1 MRQNTLDA
9 LFARA
14 RGAPSGATTTSSTTT
29 KPTATARERSRED
42 DPSRDV
48 ENVDPATTPEDSD
61 GVVER
66 WTRVARA
73 VVERAETLTDGARC
87 ACRAAAVKRAAYA
100 YVVKMKNAARS
111 GATIAREDGVVFQ
124 HRALALDLRARELGR
139 GGSRA
144 KKRLRMVVGGGA
156 AARAAYE
163 YGVCAL
169 PRVTTTRVSSSNNAV
184 SAMEFDS
191 TGSIV
196 TSATNGGAI
205 DAQAMSTL
213 RVTGG
218 ELYCPTLKLSTEREI
233 EAIKWNHDSSL
244 VMTTASTSGIVVAYK
259 GESVRAPGPRGMA
272 HRTLVMQKYRVQAT
286 DGNSCSGLR
295 DLLLDTKDP
304 RCIFASSSQGQ
315 GYMWDT
321 RLSGDKETAQLFSP
335 LKIASAL
342 SSPLVISDDGHTVI
356 GGDGERGELLI
367 WDMRKLGG
375 KSMSSFGALGD
386 KAQRFSVIAQLS
398 VSKLLQKTVIAED
411 IKITNVGIHWLGY
424 DPTDQRRL
432 GFHLTNGWSGVIDV
446 MKPCVT
452 HAHCPPAPWLEVR
465 APDTGAINE
474 LRPDHLSVPM
484 CDMRRRTACW
494 LPDGGSL
501 AVGLGVKP
509 GVRVLDFA
517 PTSKSRH
524 WLQGLTV
531 ADIDREPE
539 PRYASGTDPILV
551 DTSSKIFTVAA
562 HPHNHGELVAGG
574 ESCLSLIASRGKME
588 DARDDVDDVSH
599 LDDRTQTQTL
609 D

>member
-14 RGAPSGATTTSSTTT
+14 QGCAATATTT
-29 KPTATARERSRED
+29 KPTSTASERSRED

-48 ENVDPATTPEDSD
+48 ENVDPATAMEEANA
-61 GVVER
+61 VVER
-66 WTRVARA
+66 WSRVAGA
-73 VVERAETLTDGARC
+73 VVERAETSSDGTGR

-111 GATIAREDGVVFQ
+111 GGMIAREDGVAFQ
-124 HRALALDLRARELGR
+124 RRALALDLRARELGR
-139 GGSRA
+139 GSSRA

-156 AARAAYE
+156 AARAAHE

-169 PRVTTTRVSSSNNAV
+169 PRVMTTRISASNNAV
-184 SAMEFDS
+184 SAIEFDS
-191 TGSIV
+191 TGSVV

-233 EAIKWNHDSSL
+233 EAIRWNHDGSL
-244 VMTTASTSGIVVAYK
+244 VMTTASTSRIVMAYK
-259 GESVRAPGPRGMA
+259 GESVRAPGSRGMS
-272 HRTLVMQKYRVQAT
+272 HRTLRMQEYRVQET
-286 DGNSCSGLR
+286 DSNCCSGLR

-321 RLSGDKETAQLFSP
+321 RLSGEKETAQLFSP
-335 LKIASAL
+335 LKIASAV

-375 KSMSSFGALGD
+375 KSMSFGTLGD
-386 KAQRFSVIAQLS
+386 KAQRFGVIAQLS

-411 IKITNVGIHWLGY
+411 IKISDVGIHWLGY
-424 DPTDQRRL
+424 DPADQRRL
-432 GFHLTNGWSGVIDV
+432 GFHLSNGWSGVIDV

-465 APDTGAINE
+465 APETGAINE
-474 LRPDHLSVPM
+474 LQPDHLSVPM
-484 CDMRRRTACW
+484 CDLRRRTACW

-517 PTSKSRH
+517 PTSTSRH
-524 WLQGLTV
+524 WLQGFTV

-539 PRYASGTDPILV
+539 SRYASGHEPILV
-551 DTSSKIFTVAA
+551 DTTSKIFTVAA

-574 ESCLSLIASRGKME
+574 ESCLSLIASRGNTE
-588 DARDDVDDVSH
+588 DARDDVGDASRLEDH
-599 LDDRTQTQTL
+599 TQTRTL
-609 D
+609 E